1 MIEFISLLIFEVI
14 FVSILDIQLAI
25 MIENEIIVR
34 NESSR
39 KIKLPPKIIGIFHFT
54 KKDDF
59 LEISVSLSF
68 VLEVGTSSFIAA

>member
-1 MIEFISLLIFEVI
+1 MEFISLLIFEVI

-34 NESSR
+34 NENSR

-59 LEISVSLSF
+59 LEISIFFSF
-68 VLEVGTSSFIAA
+68 VLKVGTSTFIAA